1 VSSPQV
7 VARTGLA
14 HKSCVPR
21 GHVGTRAI
29 NIVAV
34 TQSDPFFTGRF
45 FEAFLAESGHLPV
58 RLVEIVLLRNFNES
72 MPALAVRLWKL
83 YGSLDMARL
92 CGRYASARLAE
103 QLGMPRG
110 VEAIAARHGIPTRP
124 LKTIN
129 DAAYLRTL
137 GERDVDVLLSVA
149 APELF
154 GARALRAAPYVLN
167 VHCGKLP
174 NYRGM
179 MPTFWALHNGEREIV
194 VTVHEMAEKLDA
206 GGVLAEYPVP
216 VAPADSAFDLAV
228 RAKRL
233 AGREVARL
241 LARLRTPTWPEPR
254 SVDMSRQRYFRF
266 PTRQHARELRAS
278 GRRML

>member
-1 VSSPQV
+1 MSS
-7 VARTGLA
+7 RT
-14 HKSCVPR
+14 VN
-21 GHVGTRAI
+21 V
-29 NIVAV
+29 VAV

-45 FEAFLAESGHLPV
+45 FETFLEEARDLPL
-58 RLVEIVLLRNFNES
+58 RLTEIVLLRNFNES
-72 MPALAVRLWKL
+72 MPALALRLWKL

-103 QLGMPRG
+103 RLGVPRR
-110 VEAIAARHGIPTRP
+110 VEAIAAHHGVPTRS
-124 LKTIN
+124 LATIN
-129 DAAYLRTL
+129 DPAYLRTL
-137 GERDVDVLLSVA
+137 GERRVDVLLSVA

-154 GARALRAAPYVLN
+154 RSAALAAAPYVLN

-174 NYRGM
+174 LYRGM
-179 MPTFWALHNGEREIV
+179 MPTFWALHQGENQVV
-194 VTVHEMAEKLDA
+194 VTVHEMAEQLDA

-216 VAPADSAFDLAV
+216 VLPQDSAFDLSV

-241 LARLRTPTWPEPR
+241 LARLRTPAWPEPR
-254 SVDMSRQRYFRF
+254 MVDMGRQRYFRF